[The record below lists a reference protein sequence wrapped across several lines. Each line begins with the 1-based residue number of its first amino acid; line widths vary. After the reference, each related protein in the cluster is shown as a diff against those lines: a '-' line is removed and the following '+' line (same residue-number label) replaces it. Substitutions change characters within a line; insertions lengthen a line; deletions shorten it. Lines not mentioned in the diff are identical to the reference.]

1 VRNITCVLQVTTLSY
16 SFWANKTGNAGEGM
30 LEKVLSLPGHVRG
43 ELVCGTGRQGGML
56 PLGENHVLVPP
67 DEDLIFGGK

>member
-1 VRNITCVLQVTTLSY
+1 
-16 SFWANKTGNAGEGM
+16 M